1 MKKLLLFLPFLAWCQ
16 PPDCTLPINVPVGAT
31 LPFNIGPFDNR
42 TTGCTTWQITY
53 NNDTTK
59 TGAYTA
65 LSIIVQTAPNA
76 NGVAGAYST
85 FAAVTGVNPNT
96 ATTEAVSTFGG
107 VTSYFPWVRVQLTS
121 ATGAAG
127 TISGRLYGWRI
138 PAQSSGGTVTIPT
151 PVPVDGP
158 TASGSAPTT
167 PPVLVAGQDGTNLRT
182 LKTDTSGDAQ
192 VQLIGNGAVLSG
204 QQSVTGSA
212 VALATNTARAA
223 CVKALVS
230 NSINVFV
237 GPTGITTSTGYLL
250 APGESVCF
258 PVTNTNLLFVIA
270 STTGASVSWAASN

>member
-1 MKKLLLFLPFLAWCQ
+1 MKKLLLFLPFLALAQ
-16 PPDCTLPINVPVGAT
+16 PPDCTLPLNVPTGSTV
-31 LPFNIGPFDNR
+31 PFNMGPFDNR

-53 NNDTTK
+53 NSVT
-59 TGAYTA
+59 YSA

-76 NGVAGAYST
+76 AGGVPGSWST
-85 FAAVTGVNPNT
+85 FTAVTGINPNT

-107 VTSYFPWVRVQLTS
+107 VTSYFPWIRVQLTS
-121 ATGAAG
+121 ATGAG

-158 TASGSAPTT
+158 TANGSAPTT
-167 PPVLVAGQDGTNLRT
+167 PPVLVAGWDATNLRT
-182 LKTDTSGDAQ
+182 LKTDASGDIQA
-192 VQLIGNGAVLSG
+192 QLIGNGTVLSG
-204 QQSVTGSA
+204 QQAVTGSA